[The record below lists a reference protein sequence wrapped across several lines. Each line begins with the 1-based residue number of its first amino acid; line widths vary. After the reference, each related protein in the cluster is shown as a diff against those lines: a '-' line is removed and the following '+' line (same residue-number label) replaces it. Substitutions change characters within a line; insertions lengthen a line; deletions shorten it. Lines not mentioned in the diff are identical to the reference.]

1 MKHLQNPKSTYIRM
15 YTHLPI
21 TVTMLK
27 CFSDLPTVTN
37 ISNTSRICP
46 TYFDISWDAPSITCG
61 DASYNVLVSQSQIEG
76 EAVEVSNVTVLNNSY
91 SVTGLNNAL
100 RNVTITVTAIDRV
113 GQRNGS
119 MFSVQLPE
127 SLGKC
132 CTYKCNIRYLFISFY
147 SYDSTLKSLDC
158 LSSIKF

>member
-1 MKHLQNPKSTYIRM
+1 M

-37 ISNTSRICP
+37 IRSVSRICP

-61 DASYNVLVSQSQIEG
+61 DVSYNVLVSQSQIEG
-76 EAVEVSNVTVLNNSY
+76 KAVEVSNVTGLNNSFL
-91 SVTGLNNAL
+91 SVTGLNNNL
-100 RNVTITVTAIDRV
+100 PNVTITVTAIDRG

-119 MFSVQLPE
+119 MFSVQLPR
-127 SLGKC
+127 SLGKS
-132 CTYKCNIRYLFISFY
+132 CTYKCNIRYLFY
-147 SYDSTLKSLDC
+147 
-158 LSSIKF
+158 KFLFL